1 MMDEGE
7 SALYGFCRAGTS
19 FSLVQRFAMA
29 IKPPID
35 LTSIIARAASGLRLG
50 ERVGNV
56 PNVESKRTRELAGR
70 VRGAKPVVSL
80 CPYCAVGCSTL
91 AYVSDEGKLL
101 DVEGNPE
108 SPVNEG
114 HLCPKGSAIFG
125 LTVNE
130 QRWTTPKYRAPHS
143 TEWVDVSLDWALD
156 RIAEKFKAARDDT
169 FVRTG
174 PDGKRRNHTLG
185 IASLG
190 GATFGLEENYLLQK
204 LFKSAGVV
212 SIENQARV

>member
-1 MMDEGE
+1 
-7 SALYGFCRAGTS
+7 
-19 FSLVQRFAMA
+19 MA
-29 IKPPID
+29 VKPTID
-35 LTSIIARAASGLRLG
+35 LTSLISRAVSSLRLG
-50 ERVGNV
+50 ERIGNV
-56 PNVESKRTRELAGR
+56 PSVTSKRTQELAAR
-70 VRGAKPVVSL
+70 VKGAKPVVSL
-80 CPYCAVGCSTL
+80 CSYCAVGCSL
-91 AYVSDEGKLL
+91 VAYVSDEGKLL

-114 HLCPKGSAIFG
+114 HLCPKGSAMFG
-125 LTVNE
+125 LTVND
-130 QRWTTPKYRAPHS
+130 QRWTTPKYRAPYS
-143 TEWVDVSLDWALD
+143 NEWVDVTLDWALD
-156 RIAEKFKAARDDT
+156 RIAEKFKAARDET
-169 FVRTG
+169 FVTTG

>member
-1 MMDEGE
+1 
-7 SALYGFCRAGTS
+7 
-19 FSLVQRFAMA
+19 MA
-29 IKPPID
+29 VKPTID
-35 LTSIIARAASGLRLG
+35 LTTIISRAVSGLRLG
-50 ERVGNV
+50 ERIGDV
-56 PNVESKRTRELAGR
+56 PSVESKRTRELAGR
-70 VRGAKPVVSL
+70 VKGAKAVVSL

-101 DVEGNPE
+101 DVEGNPD
-108 SPVNEG
+108 SPVNAG

-125 LTVNE
+125 LTVND
-130 QRWTTPKYRAPHS
+130 QRWTTPKYRAPYS
-143 TEWVDVSLDWALD
+143 TEWTDCTMDWALD
-156 RIAEKFKAARDDT
+156 RIAEKFKAARDAT

>member
-1 MMDEGE
+1 
-7 SALYGFCRAGTS
+7 
-19 FSLVQRFAMA
+19 MA
-29 IKPPID
+29 VKPTID
-35 LTSIIARAASGLRLG
+35 LTTMISRAISGLRLG
-50 ERVGNV
+50 ERFGNV

-80 CPYCAVGCSTL
+80 CSYCAVGCSLL

-101 DVEGNPE
+101 DVEGNPD

-114 HLCPKGSAIFG
+114 HLCPKGSAMFG
-125 LTVNE
+125 LTVND
-130 QRWTTPKYRAPHS
+130 QRWTVPKYRAPYS
-143 TEWVDVSLDWALD
+143 DEWVDVTMEWALD
-156 RIAEKFKAARDDT
+156 RIAEKFKAARDET
-169 FVRTG
+169 FVRIG

>member
-1 MMDEGE
+1 
-7 SALYGFCRAGTS
+7 
-19 FSLVQRFAMA
+19 MA
-29 IKPPID
+29 IKPTLD
-35 LTSIIARAASGLRLG
+35 LTTIISRAISGMRIG
-50 ERVGNV
+50 ERVGNL
-56 PNVESKRTRELAGR
+56 PNVESKRSRELAGR

-101 DVEGNPE
+101 DVEGNPD

-125 LTVNE
+125 LTVND
-130 QRWTTPKYRAPHS
+130 QRWTTPKYRAPYS
-143 TEWVDVSLDWALD
+143 SEWIDVTMDWALD
-156 RIAEKFKAARDDT
+156 RIAEKFKAARDAT
-169 FVRTG
+169 FVGIG

-204 LFKSAGVV
+204 LFKSSGIVA
-212 SIENQARV
+212 IENQARI

>member
-1 MMDEGE
+1 
-7 SALYGFCRAGTS
+7 
-19 FSLVQRFAMA
+19 MA
-29 IKPPID
+29 IKRPAID
-35 LTSIIARAASGLRLG
+35 LTGVLTRAVDALRIP
-50 ERVGNV
+50 ERIGAL

-70 VRGAKPVVSL
+70 IKGAKAVTSV

-108 SPVNEG
+108 SPVNGG

-130 QRWTTPKYRAPHS
+130 QRWTTVKYRAPFA
-143 TEWVDVSLDWALD
+143 TEWEDKPLDWALE
-156 RIAEKFKAARDDT
+156 RIAQRFKETRDAT
-169 FVRTG
+169 FVRTND
-174 PDGKRRNHTLG
+174 DGKRLNHTLG

-190 GATFGLEENYLLQK
+190 GATFGVEENYLLQK

-212 SIENQARV
+212 SVENQARI

>member
-1 MMDEGE
+1 
-7 SALYGFCRAGTS
+7 
-19 FSLVQRFAMA
+19 MA
-29 IKPPID
+29 VKPTID
-35 LTSIIARAASGLRLG
+35 LTTMISRAVSGLRLG
-50 ERVGNV
+50 ERVGNL

-70 VRGAKPVVSL
+70 VRNAKPVTSL

-91 AYVSDEGKLL
+91 AYVSDDGKLL
-101 DVEGNPE
+101 DVEGNPA

-125 LTVNE
+125 LTVNDK
-130 QRWTTPKYRAPHS
+130 RWTTPKYRAPYS
-143 TEWVDVSLDWALD
+143 TEWVDVDLDWALD
-156 RIAEKFKAARDDT
+156 QIAAKFKVARDET

-204 LFKSAGVV
+204 LFKSAGIV

>member
-1 MMDEGE
+1 
-7 SALYGFCRAGTS
+7 
-19 FSLVQRFAMA
+19 MA
-29 IKPPID
+29 VKPTID
-35 LTSIIARAASGLRLG
+35 LTTIIARAASGLRLG
-50 ERVGNV
+50 ERFGNL
-56 PNVESKRTRELAGR
+56 PNVESERTRGLAGR

-108 SPVNEG
+108 SPVSGG

-125 LTVNE
+125 LTVNDR
-130 QRWTTPKYRAPHS
+130 RWTVPKYRAPHS
-143 TEWVDVSLDWALD
+143 NEWVDVSLDWALD
-156 RIAEKFKAARDDT
+156 RIAEKFKTARDAT

>member
-1 MMDEGE
+1 
-7 SALYGFCRAGTS
+7 
-19 FSLVQRFAMA
+19 MA
-29 IKPPID
+29 VKPTID
-35 LTSIIARAASGLRLG
+35 LTTMLKRAASGLRLS
-50 ERVGNV
+50 ERFGNL

-70 VRGAKPVVSL
+70 VKAGKPVVSL

-108 SPVNEG
+108 SPVNAG

-130 QRWTTPKYRAPHS
+130 QRWTTPKYRAPYS
-143 TEWVDVSLDWALD
+143 DQWVDVTLDLALD
-156 RIAEKFKAARDDT
+156 RIAAKFKQARDAT

-204 LFKSAGVV
+204 LFKSAGIVA
-212 SIENQARV
+212 IENQARV

>member
-1 MMDEGE
+1 
-7 SALYGFCRAGTS
+7 
-19 FSLVQRFAMA
+19 MA
-29 IKPPID
+29 VKPTID
-35 LTSIIARAASGLRLG
+35 LTTIVSRAVSGLRLR
-50 ERVGNV
+50 ERIGNL
-56 PNVESKRTRELAGR
+56 PNVESQRSRKLAGR

-101 DVEGNPE
+101 DVEGNPD
-108 SPVNEG
+108 SPVNAG

-125 LTVNE
+125 LTVND
-130 QRWTTPKYRAPHS
+130 QRWITPKYRAPHS
-143 TEWVDVSLDWALD
+143 TEWVDCTMDWALD
-156 RIAEKFKAARDDT
+156 RIAEKFKAAREAT
-169 FVRTG
+169 FVGTG

-185 IASLG
+185 ISSLG

-212 SIENQARV
+212 SIENQARI

>member
-1 MMDEGE
+1 
-7 SALYGFCRAGTS
+7 
-19 FSLVQRFAMA
+19 MA
-29 IKPPID
+29 VKPPID
-35 LTSIIARAASGLRLG
+35 LTSIISRAVSGLRLG
-50 ERVGNV
+50 ERVGNL

-70 VRGAKPVVSL
+70 VQGAKAVVSL

-108 SPVNEG
+108 SPVNGG

-130 QRWTTPKYRAPHS
+130 ARWTTAKYRAPYS
-143 TEWVDVSLDWALD
+143 AQWVDCDMDWALD
-156 RIAEKFKAARDDT
+156 RIAEKFKDAREKT

-190 GATFGLEENYLLQK
+190 GATFGIEENYLLQK
-204 LFKSAGVV
+204 LFKSAGIV
-212 SIENQARV
+212 SIENQARI

>member
-1 MMDEGE
+1 
-7 SALYGFCRAGTS
+7 
-19 FSLVQRFAMA
+19 MA
-29 IKPPID
+29 VKLTID
-35 LTSIIARAASGLRLG
+35 LTAIVTKALSALRLG

-70 VRGAKPVVSL
+70 VQGAKPVVSL

-91 AYVSDEGKLL
+91 AYVSTDGKLL

-108 SPVNEG
+108 SPVNAG

-125 LTVNE
+125 LTVND
-130 QRWTTPKYRAPHS
+130 QRWTTPKYRAPYS
-143 TEWVDVSLDWALD
+143 TQWVDVDLDWALD
-156 RIAEKFKAARDDT
+156 RIAEKFKAARDET
-169 FVRTG
+169 FVRVG
-174 PDGKRRNHTLG
+174 EDGKRRNHTLG